1 MHDTSGLHL
10 LKQVETLPKAT
21 NLRGFAAHIGRAGDA
36 FYGNRR
42 RLATGA
48 AALLAIMVGYHVV
61 FGKNG
66 LTAYQNK
73 RHDLR
78 DLQTQTQQLEQD
90 NERLHS
96 HVERLTNDPDAI
108 EHEAREALH
117 YARPGEVIYTMPS
130 DPKSAPAR

>member
-1 MHDTSGLHL
+1 ME
-10 LKQVETLPKAT
+10 VETQQKTTQP
-21 NLRGFAAHIGRAGDA
+21 RGFAAHIGRVCEV

-48 AALLAIMVGYHVV
+48 VALLAIMVGYHVV

-78 DLQTQTQQLEQD
+78 DLQSQSQQLEQD
-90 NERLHS
+90 NGRLRS
-96 HVERLTNDPDAI
+96 HVERLTNNPDAI

-130 DPKSAPAR
+130 DQKAAAK

>member
-1 MHDTSGLHL
+1 M
-10 LKQVETLPKAT
+10 ETPSKAIK
-21 NLRGFAAHIGRAGDA
+21 LRGFAAHVGRAGDA

-48 AALLAIMVGYHVV
+48 AALLAVMVGYHVV

-78 DLQTQTQQLEQD
+78 DLQTQSQQLEQD
-90 NERLHS
+90 NARLRS

-117 YARPGEVIYTMPS
+117 YARPGEVIYSLPA
-130 DPKSAPAR
+130 DPKSASAAR

>member
-1 MHDTSGLHL
+1 M
-10 LKQVETLPKAT
+10 ETTPKAT
-21 NLRGFAAHIGRAGDA
+21 KLRGFAARIGLAGDA
-36 FYGNRR
+36 LYGNRR

-78 DLQTQTQQLEQD
+78 DLQGQTQQLEQD
-90 NERLHS
+90 NERLRS

-117 YARPGEVIYTMPS
+117 YARPGEVIYTLPA
-130 DPKSAPAR
+130 DPKSTSAR

>member
-1 MHDTSGLHL
+1 
-10 LKQVETLPKAT
+10 VETTPKAIK
-21 NLRGFAAHIGRAGDA
+21 LRGFAAHIGRAGDA

-90 NERLHS
+90 NERLRS

-117 YARPGEVIYTMPS
+117 YARPGEVIYTMPA